1 MKSRVF
7 TAESLRVYYIQDDEL
22 FEEMTGINLDNY
34 SGHDLITLTDKQIK
48 ELKNCEVFDENP
60 YKSY

>member
-7 TAESLRVYYIQDDEL
+7 TAESLRVYYIQNDEL

-34 SGHDLITLTDKQIK
+34 SGHDLITLTDEQIK
-48 ELKNCEVFDENP
+48 ELKKCEVFDENP